1 MQTILGNR
9 EYKKTFFF
17 MFGGT
22 GEQFSSGA
30 QGNRYPLEGLNGDG
44 LLFLLPFL

>member
-9 EYKKTFFF
+9 EYKKTFFD
-17 MFGGT
+17 FGGK

-44 LLFLLPFL
+44 LFFLLPFCN